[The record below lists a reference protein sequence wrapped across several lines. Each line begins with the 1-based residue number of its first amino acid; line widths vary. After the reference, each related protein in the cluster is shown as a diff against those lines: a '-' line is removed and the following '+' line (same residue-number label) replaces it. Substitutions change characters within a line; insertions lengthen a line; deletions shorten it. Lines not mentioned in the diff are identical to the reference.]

1 MNICMVAAS
10 FFPAT
15 VHGGPIF
22 SSYYAALNLAK
33 NEDCKVVVVT
43 TNSNKGMPLDV
54 QLDREVKLDS
64 DFSVFYFGQSLKNW
78 FPFNLLYGFVKEIWL
93 SDIVHIQAIFNYT
106 TVMAIIISSVL
117 RKPIVLS
124 PRGCLGDWAMSHRRI
139 LKLLWIKC
147 FIAPATKRILFH
159 VTSIQEKHEV
169 ISMFGDVE
177 TVIIPNGI
185 SPEEFENIQSISK
198 GDFFQKFC
206 RPKATASKCL
216 GEVTTVIVSMGR
228 LHQKKGLD
236 ILISA
241 FSEFLPDNPGS
252 ILAIAGPDDGDGK
265 RLTELAI
272 FLGVSDRVFFV
283 GLLSG
288 LERLEFFAN
297 ADVFVLPSH
306 NENFGN
312 VYLES
317 LLAGTPIIAS
327 KNTPWSLVEEYNCG
341 RWEENSVQAVC
352 ESIRDVLKF
361 DLGVSGRCKELA
373 LRFTWGSIATSFYQE
388 YKRLI

>member
-10 FFPAT
+10 FFPAI
-15 VHGGPIF
+15 VYGGPIF
-22 SSYYAALNLAK
+22 SSYHAALNLAK
-33 NEDCKVVVVT
+33 NEGCKVVVVT
-43 TNSNKGMPLDV
+43 TNSNEGMTLDV
-54 QLDREVKLDS
+54 QLDRKVKLES
-64 DFSVFYFGQSLKNW
+64 DFSVYYFGQSLKNW
-78 FPFNLLYGFVKEIWL
+78 FPFNLLYGFIKEIRF

-106 TVMAIIISSVL
+106 TVIAIIISSVL

-139 LKLLWIKC
+139 LKLLWIWC
-147 FIAPATKRILFH
+147 FVVPASKRIVFH
-159 VTSIQEKHEV
+159 VTSIQEKQEV
-169 ISMFGDVE
+169 FSMFGDVE

-185 SPEEFENIQSISK
+185 SLEEFENIQSISK

-206 RPKATASKCL
+206 CPKATTTKCL
-216 GEVTTVIVSMGR
+216 GEITSVVVSMGR
-228 LHQKKGLD
+228 LHPKKGLD

-241 FSEFLPDNPGS
+241 FSEFLLDDSGS
-252 ILAIAGPDDGDGK
+252 ILAIAGPDEGDGK

-272 FLGVSDRVFFV
+272 SLGVSDRVFFV

-288 LERLEFFAN
+288 SERLEFLAN

-317 LLAGTPIIAS
+317 LLSGTPIIAS
-327 KNTPWSLVEEYNCG
+327 KNTPWSLVEEYKCG
-341 RWEENSVQAVC
+341 RWVENSVQGVR
-352 ESIRDVLKF
+352 ESILDVLKL
-361 DLGVSGRCKELA
+361 DSGVSERCKELA
-373 LRFTWGSIATSFYQE
+373 SGFTWGTIATSFYEE

>member
-10 FFPAT
+10 FFPA
-15 VHGGPIF
+15 VVYGGPIF
-22 SSYYAALNLAK
+22 SSYHAALNLAK

-43 TNSNKGMPLDV
+43 TNSNEGMPLDV
-54 QLDREVKLDS
+54 QVDRKVSLGS

-78 FPFNLLYGFVKEIWL
+78 FPFNLLYGFIKEIRFA
-93 SDIVHIQAIFNYT
+93 DIVHIQAIFNYT
-106 TVMAIIISSVL
+106 TVMAIIISIVL

-169 ISMFGDVE
+169 ISMFEDVK

-198 GDFFQKFC
+198 DVFFEQFC
-206 RPKATASKCL
+206 RPKATTAGYL
-216 GEVTTVIVSMGR
+216 REVTATIISMAR
-228 LHQKKGLD
+228 LHPKKGLD
-236 ILISA
+236 ILIAA
-241 FSEFLPDNPGS
+241 FAEYLPDNPGAV
-252 ILAIAGPDDGDGK
+252 LAIAGPDEGDGN
-265 RLTELAI
+265 RLSELAVS
-272 FLGVSDRVFFV
+272 LGVSNRVFFV

-288 LERLEFFAN
+288 SERLKFLAN

-327 KNTPWSLVEEYNCG
+327 KNTPWGLVEEYKCG

-352 ESIRDVLKF
+352 KSIRDVLNL
-361 DLGVSGRCKELA
+361 DSGVSERCKELA
-373 LRFTWGSIATSFYQE
+373 SGFTWGSIASSFYEE

>member
-1 MNICMVAAS
+1 
-10 FFPAT
+10 
-15 VHGGPIF
+15 
-22 SSYYAALNLAK
+22 
-33 NEDCKVVVVT
+33 
-43 TNSNKGMPLDV
+43 
-54 QLDREVKLDS
+54 
-64 DFSVFYFGQSLKNW
+64 
-78 FPFNLLYGFVKEIWL
+78 
-93 SDIVHIQAIFNYT
+93 
-106 TVMAIIISSVL
+106 
-117 RKPIVLS
+117 
-124 PRGCLGDWAMSHRRI
+124 
-139 LKLLWIKC
+139 
-147 FIAPATKRILFH
+147 
-159 VTSIQEKHEV
+159 
-169 ISMFGDVE
+169 MFGDVE

-185 SPEEFENIQSISK
+185 SAEEFESIQSLSK

-216 GEVTTVIVSMGR
+216 GEVTSVIVSMGR
-228 LHQKKGLD
+228 LHPKKGLD

-241 FSEFLPDNPGS
+241 FSEFLSDNSGS
-252 ILAIAGPDDGDGK
+252 ILAIAGPDEGDGK
-265 RLTELAI
+265 RLSELAI
-272 FLGVSDRVFFV
+272 SLGVSDRVFFV

-288 LERLEFFAN
+288 LDRLEFLAN

-317 LLAGTPIIAS
+317 LFAGTPIIAS

-361 DLGVSGRCKELA
+361 DSGVSGRCKELA
-373 LRFTWGSIATSFYQE
+373 SGFTWGSIAISFYEE